1 MDAKYMQQ
9 FKKGSL
15 EMVLLC
21 LICARETYGYEII
34 TRLNEAGGGV
44 FGRTREGTVYPVLYR
59 LEKNGLIRS
68 RMAPAPANGGMKK
81 YYAITAQGRLLLA
94 EMTQY
99 WRAYTACVDTFVN
112 LVAIKEEREN
122 DAKTVCAA
130 GRP

>member
-21 LICARETYGYEII
+21 LICVRETYGYEII

-59 LEKNGLIRS
+59 LEKSGLIRS

-81 YYAITAQGRLLLA
+81 YYAITAQGRLFLA

-112 LVAIKEEREN
+112 LVAIKEESEN

>member
-1 MDAKYMQQ
+1 MQQ

-21 LICARETYGYEII
+21 LICVRETYGYEII

-59 LEKNGLIRS
+59 LEKSGLIRS

-81 YYAITAQGRLLLA
+81 YYAITAQGRLFLA

-112 LVAIKEEREN
+112 LVAIKEESEN

>member
-1 MDAKYMQQ
+1 MDTKYIQQ
-9 FKKGSL
+9 FKKGAL
-15 EMVLLC
+15 DMVLLC
-21 LICARETYGYEII
+21 LICVRETYGYEII

-59 LEKNGLIRS
+59 LEKGGLIQS

-81 YYAITAQGRLLLA
+81 YYAITAEGKLLLA

-99 WRAYTACVDTFVN
+99 WREYTACVDAFVN
-112 LVAIKEEREN
+112 LAKIEEESQN
-122 DAKTVCAA
+122 DEKTVCEK